1 LHPKSLKKGSGS
13 EPGSGSSIQRYG
25 SADPVPD
32 AHQNVMD
39 PQYWVYLTN
48 GSLSTQENP
57 EALRY
62 TAVSSG
68 TGEGDF
74 EKMKAIL
81 AAVPEVP

>member
-1 LHPKSLKKGSGS
+1 MRKRKDPEPDTDLESGS
-13 EPGSGSSIQRYG
+13 VSLTMPKNMQIRIRFLIR
-25 SADPVPD
+25 VPTL
-32 AHQNVMD
+32 V
-39 PQYWVYLTN
+39 LTN

>member
-1 LHPKSLKKGSGS
+1 MRFRIRSGSGS
-13 EPGSGSSIQRYG
+13 PTL
-25 SADPVPD
+25 V
-32 AHQNVMD
+32 
-39 PQYWVYLTN
+39 LTN
-48 GSLSTQENP
+48 GSPSTQENP